1 MTSTAREHLEGIRHY
16 LTYELKSPV
25 IARKFLTLLRESM
38 ERLAI
43 MPASYRVIDE
53 EPWGSQGVRKILV
66 KKYYMKKINEF
77 LSLQSSTLKGVKS
90 SSCEKSYK
98 DNIKPGNLPTLVGL
112 FFLVFSYNSNSV
124 SSYNLCKSWVNS
136 ITAGRWSPS

>member
-1 MTSTAREHLEGIRHY
+1 MERYDVRVTPTAREHLEGIRHY

-25 IARKFLTLLRESM
+25 VARKLLTLLRESM

-66 KKYYMKKINEF
+66 KNYYIYFWVDEENQSVFILAVIYSKRSQKQQLRKI
-77 LSLQSSTLKGVKS
+77 L
-90 SSCEKSYK
+90 
-98 DNIKPGNLPTLVGL
+98 
-112 FFLVFSYNSNSV
+112 
-124 SSYNLCKSWVNS
+124 
-136 ITAGRWSPS
+136 